1 MKKASLM
8 LLLLGAGLGVFA
20 QSGTIKEI
28 SGTVETKSAAAA
40 SFRTARVGEQL
51 SKDTVISTGFRS
63 FAIVEIGSTS
73 ITVRPLTRLTLTEI
87 QASADTETLSVNLQS
102 GRVKV
107 DVKPPAGT
115 KAAMSVA
122 SPSATASV
130 RGTSFEFDTR
140 NLYVN
145 EGAVNF
151 MGNRG
156 QAVQV
161 SAGTSSR
168 VDANARVANPVEI
181 KTAALFPSAPAGTEI
196 STGSSGSASSGIVPV
211 RVGVPF
217 TIDLTFHYE

>member
-28 SGTVETKSAAAA
+28 SGVVETKPAGTA

-51 SKDTVISTGFRS
+51 SRDTVISTGFRS

-102 GRVKV
+102 GRVRV

-140 NLYVN
+140 NLYVD
-145 EGAVNF
+145 EGAVSF
-151 MGNRG
+151 MGKRG
-156 QAVQV
+156 QTIQV
-161 SAGTSSR
+161 AAGTSSR
-168 VDANARVANPVEI
+168 VEANAQAASPIEI
-181 KTAALFPSAPAGTEI
+181 KTAALFPSAPAGAEVN
-196 STGSSGSASSGIVPV
+196 SGAAGSAPV
-211 RVGVPF
+211 RTGVPF
-217 TIDLTFHYE
+217 TIDLYFHYD

>member
-20 QSGTIKEI
+20 QSGMIKEI
-28 SGTVETKSAAAA
+28 NGTVETKSAEAA
-40 SFRTARVGEQL
+40 SFRAARIGERL
-51 SKDTVISTGFRS
+51 SQDTVISTGFRS

-87 QASADTETLSVNLQS
+87 QASAGTETLSVNLQS
-102 GRVKV
+102 GRVRV

-140 NLYVN
+140 NLYVD
-145 EGAVNF
+145 EGTVSF
-151 MGNRG
+151 MGKRG
-156 QAVQV
+156 QAVRV
-161 SAGTSSR
+161 AAGTSSR
-168 VDANARVANPVEI
+168 VEANARVANPVEI
-181 KTAALFPSAPAGTEI
+181 KTAALFPSAPAGAEI
-196 STGSSGSASSGIVPV
+196 SSGTASSAPV
-211 RVGVPF
+211 RTSVPF